1 MNRVTV
7 DNQLYAI
14 KVGVV
19 AKVQQNPDDIVMAG
33 LPSALR
39 RTSVPDKISG
49 YKATQPLTPLKGSKG
64 NVPVADPSSSDAP
77 AATTSA
83 TAVQGTDHVTLT
95 DSARS
100 LQKIEEAIAKA
111 PVVDPAKVAAVKQAV
126 SSGTYQ
132 IDTGRVADKLLQ
144 FERGLK

>member
-1 MNRVTV
+1 M
-7 DNQLYAI
+7 
-14 KVGVV
+14 
-19 AKVQQNPDDIVMAG
+19 
-33 LPSALR
+33 
-39 RTSVPDKISG
+39 PDKISG
-49 YKATQPLTPLKGSKG
+49 YKATQPLAPVKGSKG
-64 NVPVADPSSSDAP
+64 NTPVADKSGSDAGAASAAASSSD
-77 AATTSA
+77 
-83 TAVQGTDHVTLT
+83 QVTLT

-111 PVVDPAKVAAVKQAV
+111 PVVDTAKVAAIKQSV

>member
-1 MNRVTV
+1 
-7 DNQLYAI
+7 
-14 KVGVV
+14 
-19 AKVQQNPDDIVMAG
+19 
-33 LPSALR
+33 
-39 RTSVPDKISG
+39 VPDKISG
-49 YKATQPLTPLKGSKG
+49 YKATQPLAPIKGSKG
-64 NVPVADPSSSDAP
+64 NTPVADQSGSDA
-77 AATTSA
+77 AAGTVS
-83 TAVQGTDHVTLT
+83 TAAAQSSDHVTLT

-111 PVVDPAKVAAVKQAV
+111 PVVDTAKVAAIKQAV